1 MVDKITL
8 PGVDDDDNRTL
19 NLLLEKLD
27 EKTPRNLLR
36 QARYDQK
43 HIIKRIGRIIPP
55 EYYRLGV
62 VLGWT
67 GKGVDSLARRCNLD
81 AFVWPDGDLKS
92 IGAAEAW
99 DENWLGSEVDQALVS
114 SLIHSVAFAITT
126 TGEAD
131 EPPALMHFK
140 DALNATG
147 EWNPR
152 RRRLENLLSVIDR
165 DEDDGRPNELA
176 LYLDGRTIVADR
188 KDGTW
193 KAEAKPHSW
202 GVPVDPIVYK
212 PRLGRPFGSSRISR
226 AAMSY
231 QDQATQA
238 VIRMEGHMD
247 VFSFPDFW
255 LLGADESIF
264 KNPDGTQKSGLEVM
278 MGRVKGIPDDEEA
291 AQPRADVKQF
301 PASSPEPH
309 LKRLNAAAKGFA
321 REMSLPDEAL
331 AISEMAN
338 PTSEGAYT
346 ASREDLVAEAEG
358 ATGDWAPGLRRS
370 FQRLLA
376 MRNGLTEIPK
386 EWRTIDSKWRSPLY
400 LSRAQEADAGAK
412 QVAAVPWLAETSVGL
427 ELLGLDDQQIKR
439 AVAERQRLAGRELLN
454 RLVPSAEPTRAD
466 QP

>member
-1 MVDKITL
+1 MADKITL
-8 PGVDDDDNRTL
+8 PKVSDDDNRTL
-19 NLLLEKLD
+19 NLLLDQLD
-27 EKTPRNLLR
+27 EKSPRNLLR

-43 HIIKRIGRIIPP
+43 HIVKRVGRIIPP
-55 EYYRLGV
+55 EYYRLAV

-81 AFVWPDGDLKS
+81 TFVWPGGDLDS
-92 IGAAEAW
+92 IGAQEAW

-114 SLIHSVAFAITT
+114 SLIHSVAFAVTT
-126 TGEAD
+126 NGEGD
-131 EPPALMHFK
+131 EPPALLHFK

-152 RRRLENLLSVIDR
+152 RRRLDNLLSIIDR
-165 DEDDGRPNELA
+165 DADDGRPTELA

-188 KDGTW
+188 KDGRW
-193 KAEAKPHSW
+193 KAEVTPHSW
-202 GVPVDPIVYK
+202 GVPADPIVYK

-264 KNPDGTQKSGLEVM
+264 KNPDGSQKSGLDVM
-278 MGRVKGIPDDEEA
+278 MGRVKGIPDDDEA
-291 AQPRADVKQF
+291 EQPRADVKQF

-358 ATGDWAPGLRRS
+358 ATGDWSPGLRRAY
-370 FQRLLA
+370 QRLLA
-376 MRNGLTEIPK
+376 MRNGLTEIPDQ
-386 EWRTIDSKWRSPLY
+386 WRTIDSKWRSPLY

-412 QVAAVPWLAETSVGL
+412 QVAAIPWLAETSVGL
-427 ELLGLDDQQIKR
+427 ELLGLDEQQIKR
-439 AVAERQRLAGRELLN
+439 AVAERRQVDSRRLLLGLTGAG
-454 RLVPSAEPTRAD
+454 SGGDTAE
-466 QP
+466 